1 MGLIIL
7 RLAMS
12 LIALMVITFSI
23 QAAPSKP
30 THTNVVL
37 VLIDDIS
44 HYGVTAYG
52 ADRINSYRKRF
63 KDVQFSTPNIDQLAH
78 QGVLV
83 DNAFAYQLCENTRV
97 AIMSGKENRRNYL
110 QPKSLHH
117 SDITFGDTFQKAGY
131 KTGLFGKWKQT
142 RGTPNHLSKDYLFK
156 FGWDEFTA
164 FDVVGAKNRFI
175 NPDLVVN
182 GKVTNY
188 NNRKDM
194 DPQTGRRWYG
204 PDIVNRDALSFIERN
219 KNNPFFL
226 YYPMMLIHDKHQ
238 PTPDTLPHS
247 VFDNFQENKK
257 RKVPMEVSGDDHKFL
272 PDMIAYMDKMI
283 GNVVK
288 KLDEQGLR
296 ENTLIVVVGDNGTKE
311 TFEHVFADGS
321 RYPGR
326 KGGHADNG
334 LHVPLVLNQPGTIA
348 AGLGEKQ
355 NNYQGMVD
363 IVDIYPTIADAAN
376 VPIPNQQDLDGIS
389 FWPQVSGA
397 KGAKTAARE
406 TIYHWGNANNK
417 YTDNETLVKYAFNQ
431 DFKRYAPSQHF
442 PKGRFFDLRT
452 DLLERAGDSFKE
464 FRFKVLR
471 YSGLPIDSLDKQQKA
486 AYDKLG
492 LVLEQNKLVE
502 IENIQIS
509 PANNTLKLGD
519 SISLSAELTPA
530 NTTRNGVIW
539 HSSNPS
545 VASINKFGEITAH
558 KKGTAKIHVYSWADA
573 KPLADGKSAEFKTSG
588 VTDSHTITVF

>member
-1 MGLIIL
+1 MNFLKRICCIFLLVFCGVMTAFVS
-7 RLAMS
+7 RAES
-12 LIALMVITFSI
+12 N
-23 QAAPSKP
+23 KEY
-30 THTNVVL
+30 TNVVL
-37 VLIDDIS
+37 ILIDDIS

-63 KDVQFSTPNIDQLAH
+63 KDVKFSTPNIDQLAH
-78 QGVLV
+78 EGVLV
-83 DNAFAYQLCENTRV
+83 ENAFAYQLCENTRV

-131 KTGLFGKWKQT
+131 KTGLFGKWKQS
-142 RGTPNHLSKDYLFK
+142 RGTQHIHGKDYIFE

-182 GKVTNY
+182 GKITNY
-188 NNRKDM
+188 NDRKDV
-194 DPQTGRRWYG
+194 DPITGRRWYG
-204 PDIVNRDALSFIERN
+204 PDIVNRDALNFIEKN
-219 KNNPFFL
+219 KNKPFFL

-238 PTPDTLPHS
+238 PTPDTLPRS

-257 RKVPMEVSGDDHKFL
+257 TKVPMEVSGDDHKFL

-288 KLDEQGLR
+288 KLDETGLR

-334 LHVPLVLNQPGTIA
+334 LHVPLILNQPKTIP
-348 AGLGEKQ
+348 AGLGKKQ
-355 NNYQGMVD
+355 NHYQGLVD
-363 IVDIYPTIADAAN
+363 IVDIYPTIAEAAN
-376 VPIPNQQDLDGIS
+376 VTIPNQQDIDGIS
-389 FWPQVSGA
+389 FWQQAIGGA
-397 KGAKTAARE
+397 GVARE

-417 YTDNETLVKYAFNQ
+417 YTDNEVLVKYAFNQ
-431 DFKRYAPSQHF
+431 NFKRYAPSKHF

-452 DLLERAGDSFKE
+452 DLLESAGDSYKE
-464 FRFKVLR
+464 FKFKVLR
-471 YSGLPIDSLDKQQKA
+471 YSGLPIESLNAEQKA
-486 AYDKLG
+486 AYDMLG
-492 LVLEQNKLVE
+492 EVLKQNQIVEIQDITIMSAPNKLKVG
-502 IENIQIS
+502 QMS
-509 PANNTLKLGD
+509 QLHAK
-519 SISLSAELTPA
+519 LTPA
-530 NTTRNGVIW
+530 NTTRNGLIW
-539 HSSNPS
+539 HSSDPS
-545 VASINKFGEITAH
+545 VLSINKFGELSAH
-558 KKGTAKIHVYSWADA
+558 KKGTAQIKVYAWADA
-573 KPLADGKSAEFKTSG
+573 RPLADKKSAEFLTTGISD
-588 VTDSHTITVF
+588 TRTFTVF